1 MLFSGKKEIQTYL
14 EISATYKLIIHASR
28 YALIYEFKVGSGYC
42 HVTRYSV
49 TYSAGEGSQ
58 AGGSGDCL
66 LGGRMSESDIRP
78 PNKILAEST
87 SGCLLKLG
95 LLLGDKV
102 VESLK
107 SPDSAVGIGAVD
119 TSAIIKFLK

>member
-1 MLFSGKKEIQTYL
+1 
-14 EISATYKLIIHASR
+14 
-28 YALIYEFKVGSGYC
+28 
-42 HVTRYSV
+42 
-49 TYSAGEGSQ
+49 
-58 AGGSGDCL
+58 
-66 LGGRMSESDIRP
+66 MSESDIRP

-95 LLLGDKV
+95 LLLEDKV

-119 TSAIIKFLK
+119 TSAIIKILK